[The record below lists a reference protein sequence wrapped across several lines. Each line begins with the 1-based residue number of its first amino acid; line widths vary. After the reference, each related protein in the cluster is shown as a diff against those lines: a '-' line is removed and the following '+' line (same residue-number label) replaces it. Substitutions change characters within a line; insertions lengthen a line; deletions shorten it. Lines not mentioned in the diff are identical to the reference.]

1 MTKAELSQAV
11 AIAKSNADLAGV
23 DTSHMVGYGLNS
35 FEPVHVTLD
44 MVASMIRYQCIMFNG
59 DIDGN
64 ELNELADA
72 GRRKFIV
79 IG

>member
-11 AIAKSNADLAGV
+11 AIAKSDKDLTGV
-23 DTSHMVGYGLNS
+23 DTDHMVGYGLS
-35 FEPVHVTLD
+35 CFEPVHVTLD